1 MELENQ
7 NVEGQEANIE
17 GQQQPN
23 QPTENQTGNET
34 NQDLKGGEQPNP
46 VENNLEEWQKDDRY
60 GKMWK
65 KADDLYSSFKSIEK
79 SYADVN
85 PKYTNL
91 VKILKDNG
99 FKSETLA
106 DELKKYEDYRNP
118 KSKINQVYN
127 YIDQLMQNELYS
139 GRIQQFFEQ
148 IEAEELQR
156 QYPNMNAEQI
166 KKQQELE
173 QKLQRL
179 EAEEKERKSQA
190 AYQQDLNTISKGL
203 QECKNLAKEYGFKM
217 TEEVRNFL
225 LTKCGEN
232 NIDPKYLTSEFIRLY
247 GKQLMEARDAK
258 VKENE
263 KVNAEK
269 LKNAQIL
276 SAGSGLSSQKPNLSG
291 KAAFTEGLK
300 RIFGGK

>member
-7 NVEGQEANIE
+7 NVEVKDTQEVNA
-17 GQQQPN
+17 QPN
-23 QPTENQTGNET
+23 QPAESQTGNEP

-106 DELKKYEDYRNP
+106 DELKKYADYRDPN
-118 KSKINQVYN
+118 SRINQVYN
-127 YIDQLMQNELYS
+127 YIDKLMQNDLYS

-148 IEAEELQR
+148 IEQEELQR
-156 QYPNMNAEQI
+156 LYPNMNAEQI

-179 EAEEKERKSQA
+179 EAEEKERKDKA
-190 AYQQDLNTISKGL
+190 AYQQELDAIQKGF
-203 QECKNLAKEYGFKM
+203 QECEKIANEYGFKI
-217 TEEVRNFL
+217 TDEVKNFL
-225 LTKCGEN
+225 FTKCGEQ
-232 NIDPKYLTSEFIRLY
+232 NIDPKYLTSEFIKLY

-263 KVNAEK
+263 KQNAEK
-269 LKNAQIL
+269 LKKAQIL
-276 SAGSGLSSQKPNLSG
+276 SGGSGLSAQTPNLSG